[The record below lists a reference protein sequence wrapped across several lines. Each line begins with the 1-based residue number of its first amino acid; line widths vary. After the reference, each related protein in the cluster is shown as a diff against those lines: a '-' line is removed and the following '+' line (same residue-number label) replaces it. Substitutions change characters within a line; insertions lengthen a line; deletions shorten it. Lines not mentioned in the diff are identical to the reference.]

1 MRENPPLFERLSG
14 VEGFDGVKDYKGKM
28 NVSVMETHELTD
40 TITLIK
46 GENRGRFPFSH
57 SFLIKDDVTA
67 LIDTGCGI
75 ETLNQL
81 KEKEKIDVVINSHSH
96 PDHSAGN
103 WLFPGV
109 PLKVPKEEIEFNS
122 DVEKLSV
129 RYTNAEIA
137 GVWRDFV
144 SQVMGFKDAHP
155 TECFGDGDV
164 LDFGSTRL
172 VAVHAPGH
180 TIGHHCFFERSEKI
194 LFSFDIDFTRFGPWY
209 GHRESDI
216 EEFRRSIE
224 KVKALKPEMV
234 VSSHK
239 EVVTEEVEVEFE
251 KFVNIF
257 RERDETIL
265 KFLEK
270 EKTFGEMVDAALIY
284 RDFSFHPVLLRYWEE
299 MMIRKHLKG
308 LVERGL
314 VAKMGELFLNVSVR

>member
-1 MRENPPLFERLSG
+1 MAG
-14 VEGFDGVKDYKGKM
+14 KGYKGKM
-28 NVSVMETHELTD
+28 NAFVMETRKLTD

-57 SFLIKDDVTA
+57 SFLIKDDITA

-81 KEKEKIDVVINSHSH
+81 KEKIDVVINSHSH

-109 PLKVPKEEIEFNS
+109 PLKVPQEEIKFNS
-122 DVEKLSV
+122 DVEKLSE
-129 RYTNAEIA
+129 RYVNTEIA

-155 TECFGDGDV
+155 TGSFRDGDV

-172 VAVHAPGH
+172 VAVHTPGH

-194 LFSFDIDFTRFGPWY
+194 LFSFDIDFTKFGPWY

-216 EEFRRSIE
+216 EEFKRSIE
-224 KVKALKPEMV
+224 KVRALKPEIV

-239 EVVTEEVEVEFE
+239 NVITQGIEGEFE

-257 RERDETIL
+257 QERDEAIL
-265 KFLEK
+265 KFLDE
-270 EKTFGEMVDAALIY
+270 ERTFEEIVDAALIY
-284 RDFSFHPVLLRYWEE
+284 RDFSFHPVLLRYWEG
-299 MMIRKHLKG
+299 MMVQKHVKG

-314 VAKMGELFLNVSVR
+314 VVKTQNVFLRKR